1 MLRRFDK
8 PQASH
13 PSLSAF
19 AIMRRELDERTSVI
33 AVEGDLDL
41 STAPRLKSML
51 IDALEGEH
59 SRVVLDLSLVTFM
72 DSTAL
77 GVLVG
82 VNRRLDAGD
91 RLAVVCTRPNV
102 LQVFEFSGTDGAFAI
117 HPTLEAAIAGAHGGA
132 EANGHMADA
141 TGRAAQAG

>member
-8 PQASH
+8 PDSSS
-13 PSLSAF
+13 PGLSAF

-33 AVEGDLDL
+33 VVEGDLDL

-51 IDALEGEH
+51 MDALEGGH
-59 SRVVLDLSLVTFM
+59 RRIVVDLSLVTFM

-82 VNRRLDAGD
+82 VNRRLDSST
-91 RLAVVCTRPNV
+91 RLTVVCTRPNV

-117 HPTLEAAIAGAHGGA
+117 HSSLDAALADEAGGGA
-132 EANGHMADA
+132 ADA
-141 TGRAAQAG
+141 SGHAAKAG